1 MSPEENKAIVRRFF
15 EAFSNA
21 DLTVI
26 EEMITPNVVNH
37 TALAQLRYGAED
49 FKRLTSLVKS
59 IAPDQQWEIE
69 DMIAGGDQVA
79 VRCTWSGT
87 QQGPYLL
94 APATGKRFAVQ
105 HIHIFRLDDGKVAE
119 HWAIRDDLGM
129 LQQLGAIPTPGQ
141 PG

>member
-1 MSPEENKAIVRRFF
+1 MSTEENKAIVRRFL

-21 DLTVI
+21 DLAVI
-26 EEMITPNVVNH
+26 DEMITPNVVNH

-69 DMIAGGDQVA
+69 DMIAEGDKVA
-79 VRCTWSGT
+79 IRCTWSGT

-94 APATGKRFAVQ
+94 APATGKRFSVQ
-105 HIHIFRLDDGKVAE
+105 HIHIFRLADGKVAE

-129 LQQLGAIPTPGQ
+129 LQQLGAIPTSGQ